1 MFICSVFPVTQN
13 VLECRKSTAKMFQA
27 WFMFICEAVESQN
40 HIGTTRLRCYESTGV
55 NVEEV
60 RI

>member
-1 MFICSVFPVTQN
+1 MTQN